1 VTGPPPVKRRSLTVA
16 GVVFAA
22 TARAPC
28 YLVSR
33 SMTSNATS
41 KVMASAYIASGIA
54 TPFSG
59 GTTPELSGE
68 EMHPQHPT
76 SHKSM
81 LGFAWDG
88 TLEWEPIPPRERVS
102 SAREVSWGRATHL
115 T

>member
-1 VTGPPPVKRRSLTVA
+1 MTGPPPVKRRSLTVA

-81 LGFAWDG
+81 LGFAWDSHDG
-88 TLEWEPIPPRERVS
+88 SQFRHG
-102 SAREVSWGRATHL
+102 SASPARARSAGAGLRT
-115 T
+115 